1 MWFRYVQGLPIL
13 DILSLDWISCLMWD
27 ILFSFN
33 LPMGGGFQMGKP
45 CPLSQPSNLNTVKD
59 IITSMYNV
67 FAIDNNT
74 HNLKYLFKLHS
85 FQVTF
90 IHFFIYLGRKFMTQL
105 FHLHFKMFFVIFL
118 GNR

>member
-85 FQVTF
+85 DFFKLHSF
-90 IHFFIYLGRKFMTQL
+90 IFSFIWGENL
-105 FHLHFKMFFVIFL
+105 
-118 GNR
+118 